1 MRESRLGRIGA
12 YGALLV
18 ATFVALFPVFWTIS
32 TAIKYRVDTYT
43 LPPKFLVFD
52 ATLKNF
58 RAVFGD
64 DTFVHATL
72 VTVGLTLASSAIA
85 VLFGGLA
92 GYALARQPRFAGRR
106 PLEAS
111 LVFAR
116 ALPGIVIVIPLYDL
130 FARLSL
136 YDSLAAIT
144 VIYAAANVSFAAWL
158 MTSFFGQVP
167 VELEEAAR
175 VDGAGTLQTLRR
187 VVFPVALP
195 GLSATFIFVALLAWN
210 EFLIPALLAA
220 GQNKTLPVY
229 ISAFVSNRNLD
240 WGPMAAASSIA
251 MIPIAIFT
259 VMAQRHLVAGLSSGA
274 VKE

>member
-1 MRESRLGRIGA
+1 
-12 YGALLV
+12 
-18 ATFVALFPVFWTIS
+18 
-32 TAIKYRVDTYT
+32 
-43 LPPKFLVFD
+43 
-52 ATLKNF
+52 
-58 RAVFGD
+58 
-64 DTFVHATL
+64 
-72 VTVGLTLASSAIA
+72 
-85 VLFGGLA
+85 
-92 GYALARQPRFAGRR
+92 
-106 PLEAS
+106 
-111 LVFAR
+111 
-116 ALPGIVIVIPLYDL
+116 
-130 FARLSL
+130 
-136 YDSLAAIT
+136 
-144 VIYAAANVSFAAWL
+144 